1 MTAIRK
7 AVFPAAGLGTRFLP
21 ATKAQPK
28 EMLPVV
34 DKPIIQYGVEE
45 AVAAGID
52 QIIVVTGRDKR
63 AIVDHFDI
71 SFELEHYLKD
81 RGKTRELQVVRKIS
95 DMVDITYIHQKE
107 PLGLGHAVLMAKD
120 VVGNEPFA
128 VFLAD
133 DIIRGPVPA
142 IKQMMDVYEK
152 HQASVLALQKVEPDQ
167 VSRYG
172 IVKVS
177 KSDGRIHE
185 VVDMVEKPEAGK
197 APSNLAILGRY
208 VLKPSIFAILETTRE
223 GVGGEIQ
230 LTDALRT
237 MAQHEKVLG
246 LEFEGTYYDVGTVGG
261 FLKTSIAFALE
272 RPGLRDELLNYLQG
286 LDGLR
291 QARARGPLHDRVGG
305 GGTQAH

>member
-28 EMLPVV
+28 EMLPIV

-45 AVAAGID
+45 AVASGID

-81 RGKTRELQVVRKIS
+81 RGKTRELQLVRKIS
-95 DMVDITYIHQKE
+95 DLVDITYIHQKE

-133 DIIRGPVPA
+133 DIIRSHTPA
-142 IKQMMDVYEK
+142 IKQMMDVFGPR
-152 HQASVLALQKVEPDQ
+152 QASVLALQRVERDQ

-172 IVKVS
+172 IVKVG
-177 KSDGRIHE
+177 KSDGQIHE
-185 VVDMVEKPEAGK
+185 VVDMVEKPDPEK
-197 APSNLAILGRY
+197 APSDLAILGRY
-208 VLKPSIFAILETTRE
+208 ILKPSIFGILETTHE

-237 MAQHEKVLG
+237 LAQQEQVLG
-246 LEFEGTYYDVGTVGG
+246 LEFEGTYYDVGTVSG

-272 RPGLRDELLNYLQG
+272 RPGLREELLGYLES
-286 LDGLR
+286 LDGR
-291 QARARGPLHDRVGG
+291 KPA
-305 GGTQAH
+305 

>member
-1 MTAIRK
+1 MTPIRK

-21 ATKAQPK
+21 ATKSQPK
-28 EMLPVV
+28 EMLPIV

-81 RGKTRELQVVRKIS
+81 RGKTRELQLVRKIS

-133 DIIRGPVPA
+133 DIIRAQTPA
-142 IKQMMDVYEK
+142 IKQMMDVYAQ
-152 HQASVLALQKVEPDQ
+152 HQVSVLALQRVADDQ

-172 IVKVS
+172 VVKVAN
-177 KSDGRIHE
+177 SDGRIHE
-185 VVDMVEKPEAGK
+185 VVDMVEKPDLSE
-197 APSNLAILGRY
+197 APSDLAIFGRY
-208 VLKPSIFAILETTRE
+208 VLTPDVFDALRETAP
-223 GVGGEIQ
+223 GKGKEIQ
-230 LTDALRT
+230 LTDVLRKT
-237 MAQHEKVLG
+237 LEHGRVVAY
-246 LEFEGTYYDVGTVGG
+246 EFEGDYYDTGTVPGYLRANLALA
-261 FLKTSIAFALE
+261 LK
-272 RPGLRDELLNYLQG
+272 RHDLRDAMLEAVRELI
-286 LDGLR
+286 DC
-291 QARARGPLHDRVGG
+291 AEMAVK
-305 GGTQAH
+305 

>member
-1 MTAIRK
+1 MNAIRK

-45 AVAAGID
+45 AVASGID

-133 DIIRGPVPA
+133 DIIRASVPC
-142 IKQMMDVYEK
+142 IKQMMDVYERE
-152 HQASVLALQKVEPDQ
+152 QASVLALYRVEPDQ

-177 KSDGRIHE
+177 TSNGRIHE
-185 VVDMVEKPEAGK
+185 VEDMVEKPEPAK

-208 VLKPSIFAILETTRE
+208 ILKPSVFGILETTHE

-246 LEFEGTYYDVGTVGG
+246 LEFEGTYFDVGTVAG

-272 RPGLRDELLNYLQG
+272 RPGLNDELRGFLKG
-286 LDGLR
+286 LDGLHPNS
-291 QARARGPLHDRVGG
+291 GS
-305 GGTQAH
+305 

>member
-1 MTAIRK
+1 VTAIRK

-133 DIIRGPVPA
+133 DIIRSQTPV
-142 IKQMMDVYEK
+142 IKQMMEVYAQ
-152 HQASVLALQKVEPDQ
+152 HQVSVLALQRVEPEQ

-172 IVKVS
+172 VVKVAT
-177 KSDGRIHE
+177 SDGRIHE
-185 VVDMVEKPEAGK
+185 VVDMVEKPEPSK

-208 VLKPSIFAILETTRE
+208 LLKPSIFGILETTHE

-230 LTDALRT
+230 LTDALRS
-237 MAQHEKVLG
+237 MAQQEKVLG
-246 LEFEGTYYDVGTVGG
+246 LEFEGTYHDVGTVSG

-272 RPGLRDELLNYLQG
+272 RPGLREELLSFLKSLNGVQP
-286 LDGLR
+286 
-291 QARARGPLHDRVGG
+291 A
-305 GGTQAH
+305 

>member
-1 MTAIRK
+1 VTAIRK

-128 VFLAD
+128 VFLTD
-133 DIIRGPVPA
+133 DIIRSQTPV
-142 IKQMMDVYEK
+142 IKQMMEVYAQ
-152 HQASVLALQKVEPDQ
+152 HQVSVLALQRIEPEQ

-172 IVKVS
+172 VVKVAT
-177 KSDGRIHE
+177 SDGRIHE
-185 VVDMVEKPEAGK
+185 VVDMVEKPEPSK

-208 VLKPSIFAILETTRE
+208 LLKPSIFGILETTHE

-230 LTDALRT
+230 LTDALRS
-237 MAQHEKVLG
+237 MAQQEKVLG
-246 LEFEGTYYDVGTVGG
+246 LEFEGTYHDVGTVSG

-272 RPGLRDELLNYLQG
+272 RPGLREELLSFLKSLNG
-286 LDGLR
+286 VKPG
-291 QARARGPLHDRVGG
+291 
-305 GGTQAH
+305 

>member
-1 MTAIRK
+1 VTPIRK

-28 EMLPVV
+28 EMLPIV

-81 RGKTRELQVVRKIS
+81 RGKTRELQLVRKIS
-95 DMVDITYIHQKE
+95 DLVDITYIHQKE

-133 DIIRGPVPA
+133 DIIRSQTPA
-142 IKQMMDVYEK
+142 IKQMMDVFAPR
-152 HQASVLALQKVEPDQ
+152 QASVLALQRVEPDQ

-172 IVKVS
+172 IVKVG
-177 KSDGRIHE
+177 KSEGRIHE
-185 VVDMVEKPEAGK
+185 VIDMVEKPDPEK

-208 VLKPSIFAILETTRE
+208 ILKPSIFGILETTHE

-230 LTDALRT
+230 LTDAIRT
-237 MAQHEKVLG
+237 MAQQEQVLG
-246 LEFEGTYYDVGTVGG
+246 LEFEGTYHDVGTVSG

-272 RPGLRDELLNYLQG
+272 RPGLREELLRYLATV
-286 LDGLR
+286 DGR
-291 QARARGPLHDRVGG
+291 QPA
-305 GGTQAH
+305 

>member
-1 MTAIRK
+1 MTPIRK

-120 VVGNEPFA
+120 VVGNDPFA

-133 DIIRGPVPA
+133 DIIRSPVPA
-142 IKQMMDVYEK
+142 IKQMMDVYGQ
-152 HQASVLALQKVEPDQ
+152 HQASVLALQRVADDQ

-172 IVKVS
+172 VVKVAGS
-177 KSDGRIHE
+177 EGRVHQ
-185 VVDMVEKPEAGK
+185 VVDMVEKPEVGQ

-208 VLKPSIFAILETTRE
+208 VLKPSIFGILEITHE

-237 MAQHEKVLG
+237 MAQQEKMLG
-246 LEFEGTYYDVGTVGG
+246 LEFEGTYFDVGTVGG
-261 FLKTSIAFALE
+261 LLKTSIAFALE
-272 RPGLRDELLNYLQG
+272 RPALREELLSYLKS
-286 LDGLR
+286 LDGLKP
-291 QARARGPLHDRVGG
+291 A
-305 GGTQAH
+305 

>member
-133 DIIRGPVPA
+133 DIIRSQTPV
-142 IKQMMDVYEK
+142 IKQMMEVFAQ
-152 HQASVLALQKVEPDQ
+152 HQVSVLALQRVEPDQ

-172 IVKVS
+172 VVKVAT
-177 KSDGRIHE
+177 SDGRIHE
-185 VVDMVEKPEAGK
+185 VVDMVEKPEPSK

-208 VLKPSIFAILETTRE
+208 LLKPSIFGILETTHE

-230 LTDALRT
+230 LTDALRS
-237 MAQHEKVLG
+237 MVQHEKVLG
-246 LEFEGTYYDVGTVGG
+246 LEFEGTYHDVGTVSG

-272 RPGLRDELLNYLQG
+272 RPGLREELLGFLKSLNG
-286 LDGLR
+286 VKP
-291 QARARGPLHDRVGG
+291 A
-305 GGTQAH
+305 

>member
-1 MTAIRK
+1 VNSIRK

-34 DKPIIQYGVEE
+34 DKPIIQYAVEE
-45 AVAAGID
+45 AVASGID

-81 RGKTRELQVVRKIS
+81 RGKLRELQLVRKIS

-120 VVGNEPFA
+120 VVGTEPFA

-133 DIIRGPVPA
+133 DIIRAPVPCMR
-142 IKQMMDVYEK
+142 QMIDVYERR
-152 HQASVLALQKVEPDQ
+152 QTGVLALSRVQPEQ

-172 IVKVS
+172 VVRVGR
-177 KSDGRIHE
+177 SDGRVHE
-185 VVDMVEKPEAGK
+185 VQDMVEKPDPGA

-208 VLKPSIFAILETTRE
+208 VLKPSIFGLLETTRE

-230 LTDALRT
+230 LTDALRAT
-237 MAQHEKVLG
+237 LQQEPILG
-246 LEFEGTYYDVGTVGG
+246 LEFEGTYYDVGTPAGL
-261 FLKTSIAFALE
+261 LKTSLAFALE
-272 RPGLRDELLNYLQG
+272 RPGLREELLAYLRG
-286 LDGLR
+286 LLDG
-291 QARARGPLHDRVGG
+291 QQPAREAAGS
-305 GGTQAH
+305 

>member
-1 MTAIRK
+1 MIPIRK

-81 RGKTRELQVVRKIS
+81 RGKTRELQLVRKIS
-95 DMVDITYIHQKE
+95 DLVDITYIHQKE

-133 DIIRGPVPA
+133 DIIRSHTPA
-142 IKQMMDVYEK
+142 IKQMMDVFAPR
-152 HQASVLALQKVEPDQ
+152 QASVLALQQVEPDQ

-172 IVKVS
+172 IVKVV
-177 KSDGRIHE
+177 KSDGRVHE
-185 VVDMVEKPEAGK
+185 VVDMVEKPDPDK

-208 VLKPSIFAILETTRE
+208 ILKPSIFGILETTHE

-237 MAQHEKVLG
+237 LAQHETVLG
-246 LEFEGTYYDVGTVGG
+246 LEFEGTYYDVGTVSG

-272 RPGLRDELLNYLQG
+272 RSGLREELLSYLAS
-286 LDGLR
+286 LDG
-291 QARARGPLHDRVGG
+291 ARPTPG
-305 GGTQAH
+305 

>member
-1 MTAIRK
+1 VTSIRK

-28 EMLPVV
+28 EMLPIV

-81 RGKTRELQVVRKIS
+81 RGKTRELQLVRKIS
-95 DMVDITYIHQKE
+95 DLVDITYIHQKE

-120 VVGNEPFA
+120 LVGNEPFA

-133 DIIRGPVPA
+133 DIIRAQTPA
-142 IKQMMDVYEK
+142 IKQMMDVYASR
-152 HQASVLALQKVEPDQ
+152 QASVLALQRVEPDQ

-172 IVKVS
+172 IVKVG
-177 KSDGRIHE
+177 KSDGRVHE
-185 VVDMVEKPEAGK
+185 VVDMVEKPDPDK

-208 VLKPSIFAILETTRE
+208 ILKPSIFGILETTHE

-230 LTDALRT
+230 LTDGLRLL
-237 MAQHEKVLG
+237 AQQETVLG
-246 LEFEGTYYDVGTVGG
+246 LEFEGTYYDVGTVTG

-272 RPGLRDELLNYLQG
+272 RPGLREELVAYLAS
-286 LDGLR
+286 LDGVRLGEGAKR
-291 QARARGPLHDRVGG
+291 SL
-305 GGTQAH
+305 

>member
-1 MTAIRK
+1 MTPIRK

-81 RGKTRELQVVRKIS
+81 RGKTRELQLVRKIS
-95 DMVDITYIHQKE
+95 DLVDITYIHQKE

-133 DIIRGPVPA
+133 DIIRSQTPA
-142 IKQMMDVYEK
+142 IKQMMEVFAPR
-152 HQASVLALQKVEPDQ
+152 QASVLALQRVEPAQ

-172 IVKVS
+172 IVKVG

-185 VVDMVEKPEAGK
+185 VVDMVEKPDPDK

-208 VLKPSIFAILETTRE
+208 ILKPSIFGILEATHE

-230 LTDALRT
+230 LTDGLRT
-237 MAQHEKVLG
+237 LAQQETVLG
-246 LEFEGTYYDVGTVGG
+246 LEFEGTYYDVGTVSG

-272 RPGLRDELLNYLQG
+272 RPGLREELLSYLG
-286 LDGLR
+286 SLDGLGEP
-291 QARARGPLHDRVGG
+291 AKRGL
-305 GGTQAH
+305 

>member
-1 MTAIRK
+1 VTAIRK

-28 EMLPVV
+28 EMLPIV

-81 RGKTRELQVVRKIS
+81 RGKTRELQLVRKIS
-95 DMVDITYIHQKE
+95 DLVDITYIHQKE

-133 DIIRGPVPA
+133 DIIRSHTPA
-142 IKQMMDVYEK
+142 IKQMMDVFGPR
-152 HQASVLALQKVEPDQ
+152 QASVLALQRVEPDQ

-172 IVKVS
+172 IVKVG

-185 VVDMVEKPEAGK
+185 VVDMVEKPEAEK

-208 VLKPSIFAILETTRE
+208 ILKPSIFGILETTHE

-230 LTDALRT
+230 LTDAIRT
-237 MAQHEKVLG
+237 LAQHEQVLG
-246 LEFEGTYYDVGTVGG
+246 LEFEGTYHDVGTVSG
-261 FLKTSIAFALE
+261 FLKTSIRFALE
-272 RPGLRDELLNYLQG
+272 RPGLREELLGYLES
-286 LDGLR
+286 LDGR
-291 QARARGPLHDRVGG
+291 KPS
-305 GGTQAH
+305 

>member
-1 MTAIRK
+1 
-7 AVFPAAGLGTRFLP
+7 
-21 ATKAQPK
+21 
-28 EMLPVV
+28 MLPIV

-81 RGKTRELQVVRKIS
+81 RGKTRELQLVRKIS
-95 DMVDITYIHQKE
+95 DLVDITYIHQKE

-133 DIIRGPVPA
+133 DIIRSHTPA
-142 IKQMMDVYEK
+142 IKQMMDVFVPR
-152 HQASVLALQKVEPDQ
+152 QASVLALQRVEPDQ

-172 IVKVS
+172 IVKVG

-185 VVDMVEKPEAGK
+185 VIDMVEKPDPDK

-208 VLKPSIFAILETTRE
+208 ILKPSIFGILETTHE

-230 LTDALRT
+230 LTDAIRT
-237 MAQHEKVLG
+237 LAQQEQVLG
-246 LEFEGTYYDVGTVGG
+246 LEFEGTYHDVGTVSG

-272 RPGLRDELLNYLQG
+272 RPGLREELLAYLAG
-286 LDGLR
+286 LDGR
-291 QARARGPLHDRVGG
+291 KPS
-305 GGTQAH
+305 

>member
-1 MTAIRK
+1 VTPIRK

-28 EMLPVV
+28 EMLPIV

-81 RGKTRELQVVRKIS
+81 RGKTRELQLVRKIS
-95 DMVDITYIHQKE
+95 DLVDITYIHQKE

-133 DIIRGPVPA
+133 DIIRSHTPA
-142 IKQMMDVYEK
+142 IKQMMDVFGPR
-152 HQASVLALQKVEPDQ
+152 QASVLALQRVEPDQ

-172 IVKVS
+172 IVKVG

-185 VVDMVEKPEAGK
+185 VVDMVEKPDPEK

-208 VLKPSIFAILETTRE
+208 ILKPSIFGILETTHE

-230 LTDALRT
+230 LTDAIRT
-237 MAQHEKVLG
+237 LAQQEQVLG
-246 LEFEGTYYDVGTVGG
+246 LEFEGTYYDVGTVSG

-272 RPGLRDELLNYLQG
+272 RPGLREELLGYLEG
-286 LDGLR
+286 LDGR
-291 QARARGPLHDRVGG
+291 KPS
-305 GGTQAH
+305 

>member
-133 DIIRGPVPA
+133 DIIRSQTPV
-142 IKQMMDVYEK
+142 IKQMMDVYAQ
-152 HQASVLALQKVEPDQ
+152 HQVSVLALQRVEPEQ

-172 IVKVS
+172 VVKVA

-185 VVDMVEKPEAGK
+185 VVDTVEKPEPSK

-208 VLKPSIFAILETTRE
+208 LLKPSIFGILETTHE

-230 LTDALRT
+230 LTDALRA
-237 MAQHEKVLG
+237 MAQQEKMLG
-246 LEFEGTYYDVGTVGG
+246 LEFEGTYFDVGTVSG

-272 RPGLRDELLNYLQG
+272 RPGLREELLGYLKS
-286 LDGLR
+286 LDGLKP
-291 QARARGPLHDRVGG
+291 G
-305 GGTQAH
+305 

>member
-1 MTAIRK
+1 VTPIRK

-28 EMLPVV
+28 EMLPIV

-81 RGKTRELQVVRKIS
+81 RGKTRELQLVRKIS
-95 DMVDITYIHQKE
+95 DLVDITYIHQKE

-120 VVGNEPFA
+120 VVGQEPFA

-133 DIIRGPVPA
+133 DIIRSHTPA
-142 IKQMMDVYEK
+142 IKQMMDVFAPR
-152 HQASVLALQKVEPDQ
+152 QASVLALQRVEPDQ

-172 IVKVS
+172 IVKVG
-177 KSDGRIHE
+177 KSEGRIHE
-185 VVDMVEKPEAGK
+185 VVDMVEKPDPEK

-208 VLKPSIFAILETTRE
+208 ILKPTIFGILETTHE

-230 LTDALRT
+230 LTDAIRT
-237 MAQHEKVLG
+237 MAQHEQVLG
-246 LEFEGTYYDVGTVGG
+246 LEFEGTYHDVGTVSG

-272 RPGLRDELLNYLQG
+272 RPGLREELLSYLAS
-286 LDGLR
+286 LDGR
-291 QARARGPLHDRVGG
+291 KSA
-305 GGTQAH
+305 

>member
-1 MTAIRK
+1 MARIRK

-34 DKPIIQYGVEE
+34 DKPIIQYGIEE
-45 AVAAGID
+45 AVASGIE

-81 RGKTRELQVVRKIS
+81 RGKTRELQLVRKIS
-95 DMVDITYIHQKE
+95 DMVDISYIHQKE

-120 VVGNEPFA
+120 LVGNEPFA

-133 DIIRGPVPA
+133 DIIRSEVPCM
-142 IKQMMDVYEK
+142 KQMMDVYEES
-152 HQASVLALQKVEPDQ
+152 QAFVLALYRVAPDQ
-167 VSRYG
+167 VARYG
-172 IVKVS
+172 VVRLKNS
-177 KSDGRIHE
+177 EGRVHE
-185 VVDMVEKPEAGK
+185 VAEMVEKPEPEK

-208 VLKPSIFAILETTRE
+208 ILKPSIFPVLETTHE

-230 LTDALRT
+230 LTDALRIV
-237 MAQHEKVLG
+237 AQQDRVMG
-246 LEFEGTYYDVGTVGG
+246 LEFEGTYHDVGTVSG
-261 FLKTSIAFALE
+261 FLKTSVSFALE
-272 RPGLRDELLNYLQG
+272 RPGLREDLLEYLG
-286 LDGLR
+286 SLDGLGK
-291 QARARGPLHDRVGG
+291 QASRATPP
-305 GGTQAH
+305 A

>member
-1 MTAIRK
+1 MTTIRK

-28 EMLPVV
+28 EMLPIV

-81 RGKTRELQVVRKIS
+81 RGKTRELQLVRKIS
-95 DMVDITYIHQKE
+95 DLVDITYIHQKE

-120 VVGNEPFA
+120 LVGNEPFA

-133 DIIRGPVPA
+133 DIIRAQTPA
-142 IKQMMDVYEK
+142 IKQMIDVYAPR
-152 HQASVLALQKVEPDQ
+152 QASVLALQRVEPDQ

-172 IVKVS
+172 IVKVG
-177 KSDGRIHE
+177 KSDGRVHE
-185 VVDMVEKPEAGK
+185 VVDMVEKPDPDK

-208 VLKPSIFAILETTRE
+208 ILKPSIFGILETTHE

-237 MAQHEKVLG
+237 LAQQETVLG
-246 LEFEGTYYDVGTVGG
+246 LEFDGTYYDVGTVSG

-272 RPGLRDELLNYLQG
+272 RPGLREELLGYLDS
-286 LDGLR
+286 LDGVKLGDAAKR
-291 QARARGPLHDRVGG
+291 SL
-305 GGTQAH
+305 

>member
-1 MTAIRK
+1 M
-7 AVFPAAGLGTRFLP
+7 P

-45 AVAAGID
+45 AVASGID

-95 DMVDITYIHQKE
+95 DLVDITYIHQKE

-133 DIIRGPVPA
+133 DIIKSQTPA
-142 IKQMMDVYEK
+142 IRQMMNVYEA
-152 HQASVLALQKVEPDQ
+152 HESSVLALQRVEPDQ

-172 IVKVS
+172 IVKVVR
-177 KSDGRIHE
+177 SDGRIHE
-185 VVDMVEKPEAGK
+185 VADMVEKPDPAR

-208 VLKPSIFAILETTRE
+208 VLKPSIFGILETTRE

-237 MAQHEKVLG
+237 MAQQEKLLG
-246 LEFEGTYYDVGTVGG
+246 LEFEGTYFDVGTVSG
-261 FLKTSIAFALE
+261 FLKTSIAYALD
-272 RPGLRDELLNYLQG
+272 RPGLRDELIAYLRT
-286 LDGLR
+286 LDGLSR
-291 QARARGPLHDRVGG
+291 
-305 GGTQAH
+305 

>member
-133 DIIRGPVPA
+133 DIIRSQTPV
-142 IKQMMDVYEK
+142 IKQMMEVYAQ
-152 HQASVLALQKVEPDQ
+152 HQVSVLALQRVEPDQ

-172 IVKVS
+172 VVKVAA
-177 KSDGRIHE
+177 SDGRIHE
-185 VVDMVEKPEAGK
+185 VVDMVEKPEPSK

-208 VLKPSIFAILETTRE
+208 LLKPSIFGILETTHE

-230 LTDALRT
+230 LTDALRS
-237 MAQHEKVLG
+237 MAQQEKVLG
-246 LEFEGTYYDVGTVGG
+246 LEFEGTYHDVGTVSG

-272 RPGLRDELLNYLQG
+272 RPGLREELLSFLKSLNG
-286 LDGLR
+286 VKP
-291 QARARGPLHDRVGG
+291 A
-305 GGTQAH
+305 

>member
-1 MTAIRK
+1 MYAGSSMLPRLSIVRYDSVIPIRK

-133 DIIRGPVPA
+133 DIIRSQTPVL
-142 IKQMMDVYEK
+142 KQLMEV
-152 HQASVLALQKVEPDQ
+152 HAQQQASVLALQRVEPDQ

-172 IVKVS
+172 IVSVAR
-177 KSDGRIHE
+177 SDGRIHE
-185 VVDMVEKPEAGK
+185 VVDMVEKPDPTK

-208 VLKPSIFAILETTRE
+208 LLKPSIFGILE
-223 GVGGEIQ
+223 
-230 LTDALRT
+230 
-237 MAQHEKVLG
+237 
-246 LEFEGTYYDVGTVGG
+246 
-261 FLKTSIAFALE
+261 
-272 RPGLRDELLNYLQG
+272 
-286 LDGLR
+286 
-291 QARARGPLHDRVGG
+291 
-305 GGTQAH
+305 

>member
-1 MTAIRK
+1 VTAIRK

-28 EMLPVV
+28 EMLPIV

-133 DIIRGPVPA
+133 DIIRAPVPA

-152 HQASVLALQKVEPDQ
+152 QQASVLALQKVEPDQ

-237 MAQHEKVLG
+237 MAQQEKVLG
-246 LEFEGTYYDVGTVGG
+246 LEFEGTYHDVGTVAG

-272 RPGLRDELLNYLQG
+272 RPGLRDELLAYLQG

-291 QARARGPLHDRVGG
+291 QGRARGPLHDRVGG
-305 GGTQAH
+305 SGNQAH

>member
-133 DIIRGPVPA
+133 DIIRSQTPV
-142 IKQMMDVYEK
+142 IKQMMEVFAQHEV
-152 HQASVLALQKVEPDQ
+152 SVLALQRVEPDQ

-172 IVKVS
+172 VVKVAT
-177 KSDGRIHE
+177 SDGRIHE
-185 VVDMVEKPEAGK
+185 VVDMVEKPEPSK

-208 VLKPSIFAILETTRE
+208 LLKPSIFGILETTHE

-230 LTDALRT
+230 LTDALRS

-246 LEFEGTYYDVGTVGG
+246 LEFEGTYHDVGTVSG

-272 RPGLRDELLNYLQG
+272 RPGLREELLGFLKSLNG
-286 LDGLR
+286 VKP
-291 QARARGPLHDRVGG
+291 A
-305 GGTQAH
+305 

>member
-1 MTAIRK
+1 VTPIRK

-45 AVAAGID
+45 AVASGID

-81 RGKTRELQVVRKIS
+81 RGKTRELQLVRKIS
-95 DMVDITYIHQKE
+95 DLVDITYIHQKE

-133 DIIRGPVPA
+133 DIIRSQTPA
-142 IKQMMDVYEK
+142 IKQMMDVFAPR
-152 HQASVLALQKVEPDQ
+152 QASVLALQRVGPDQ

-172 IVKVS
+172 IVKVG
-177 KSDGRIHE
+177 KSEGRIHE
-185 VVDMVEKPEAGK
+185 VVDMVEKPDPDK

-208 VLKPSIFAILETTRE
+208 ILKPSIFGILEITHE

-237 MAQHEKVLG
+237 LAQQETVLG
-246 LEFEGTYYDVGTVGG
+246 LEFEGTYYDVGTVSG

-272 RPGLRDELLNYLQG
+272 RPGLREELLSYLAS
-286 LDGLR
+286 LDGLNLGEAAKR
-291 QARARGPLHDRVGG
+291 SL
-305 GGTQAH
+305 

>member
-1 MTAIRK
+1 MNPIRK

-34 DKPIIQYGVEE
+34 DKPIIQYGIEE
-45 AVAAGID
+45 AVASGID

-81 RGKTRELQVVRKIS
+81 RGKTKELQVVRKIS

-133 DIIRGPVPA
+133 DIIKSHTPA
-142 IKQMMDVYEK
+142 MRQMMDVYEK
-152 HQASVLALQKVEPDQ
+152 HESSVLALQRVEPDQ

-177 KSDGRIHE
+177 STDGKVHD
-185 VVDMVEKPEAGK
+185 VVDMIEKPEPGK

-208 VLKPSIFAILETTRE
+208 VLKPSIFSILETTHE

-230 LTDALRT
+230 LTDALRA
-237 MAQHEKVLG
+237 MAQQERLLG
-246 LEFEGTYYDVGTVGG
+246 LEFEGTYFDVGTVSG
-261 FLKTSIAFALE
+261 FLKTSIAYALD
-272 RPGLRDELLNYLQG
+272 RPGLRDELLAYLRT
-286 LDGLR
+286 LDGLG
-291 QARARGPLHDRVGG
+291 QP
-305 GGTQAH
+305 

>member
-1 MTAIRK
+1 MSTIRK

-28 EMLPVV
+28 EMLPIV

-45 AVAAGID
+45 AVASGID

-81 RGKTRELQVVRKIS
+81 RGKTKELQVVRKIS

-120 VVGNEPFA
+120 VVGNDPFA

-133 DIIRGPVPA
+133 DIIRSRTPC
-142 IKQMMDVYEK
+142 IRQMMDVYEER
-152 HQASVLALQKVEPDQ
+152 QASVLALQQVAEDQ

-172 IVKVS
+172 IVRVAS
-177 KSDGRIHE
+177 SQGRVHE
-185 VVDMVEKPEAGK
+185 VVDMVEKPEPAR

-208 VLKPSIFAILETTRE
+208 VLKPTIFGILETTHE
-223 GVGGEIQ
+223 GVGGEI
-230 LTDALRT
+230 
-237 MAQHEKVLG
+237 
-246 LEFEGTYYDVGTVGG
+246 
-261 FLKTSIAFALE
+261 
-272 RPGLRDELLNYLQG
+272 
-286 LDGLR
+286 
-291 QARARGPLHDRVGG
+291 
-305 GGTQAH
+305 

>member
-1 MTAIRK
+1 VTAIRK

-28 EMLPVV
+28 EMLPIV

-81 RGKTRELQVVRKIS
+81 RGKTRELQLVRKIS
-95 DMVDITYIHQKE
+95 DLVDITYIHQKE

-133 DIIRGPVPA
+133 DIIRSHTPA
-142 IKQMMDVYEK
+142 IKQMMDVFGPR
-152 HQASVLALQKVEPDQ
+152 QASVLALQRVEPDQ

-172 IVKVS
+172 IVKVG

-185 VVDMVEKPEAGK
+185 VVDMVEKPDPEK

-208 VLKPSIFAILETTRE
+208 ILKPSIFGILETTHE

-230 LTDALRT
+230 LTDAIRT
-237 MAQHEKVLG
+237 LAQQEQVLG
-246 LEFEGTYYDVGTVGG
+246 LEFEGTYYDVGTVPG

-272 RPGLRDELLNYLQG
+272 RPGLREELLSYMAS
-286 LDGLR
+286 LDGR
-291 QARARGPLHDRVGG
+291 KPS
-305 GGTQAH
+305 

>member
-1 MTAIRK
+1 MSAIRK

-45 AVAAGID
+45 AVASGID

-81 RGKTRELQVVRKIS
+81 RGKTKELQVVRKIS

-107 PLGLGHAVLMAKD
+107 PLGLGHAVLMARD
-120 VVGNEPFA
+120 LVGQEPFA

-133 DIIRGPVPA
+133 DIIRSEVPCV
-142 IKQMMDVYEK
+142 KQMMDVFERE
-152 HQASVLALQKVEPDQ
+152 QALVLALFRVQPDQ

-172 IVKVS
+172 VVKVG
-177 KSDGRIHE
+177 KSEGRIHQ
-185 VVDMVEKPEAGK
+185 VVDMVEKPEQSK

-208 VLKPSIFAILETTRE
+208 ILTPQVFGILETTRE

-237 MAQHEKVLG
+237 LAQQGKVLG
-246 LEFEGTYYDVGTVGG
+246 LEFEGIYYDVGTVAG

-272 RPGLRDELLNYLQG
+272 RAGLGEELRGFLKE
-286 LDGLR
+286 LDGVR
-291 QARARGPLHDRVGG
+291 PNSGA
-305 GGTQAH
+305 

>member
-1 MTAIRK
+1 VTAIRK

-133 DIIRGPVPA
+133 DIIRSQTPV
-142 IKQMMDVYEK
+142 IKQMLEVYAQ
-152 HQASVLALQKVEPDQ
+152 HQVSVLALQRVEPDQ

-172 IVKVS
+172 VVKVAA
-177 KSDGRIHE
+177 SDGRIHE
-185 VVDMVEKPEAGK
+185 VVDMVEKPEPSK

-208 VLKPSIFAILETTRE
+208 LLKPSIFGILETTHE

-237 MAQHEKVLG
+237 MAQQEKVLG
-246 LEFEGTYYDVGTVGG
+246 LEFEGTYHDVGTVSG

-272 RPGLRDELLNYLQG
+272 RPGLREELLSFLKSLNG
-286 LDGLR
+286 VKP
-291 QARARGPLHDRVGG
+291 A
-305 GGTQAH
+305 

>member
-1 MTAIRK
+1 MSAITN
-7 AVFPAAGLGTRFLP
+7 AVFPAAGLGPRFLP

-34 DKPIIQYGVEE
+34 DKPIIQYGIEE
-45 AVAAGID
+45 AVAAGIE

-120 VVGNEPFA
+120 VVGNDPFA

-133 DIIRGPVPA
+133 DIIRSPVPA
-142 IKQMMDVYEK
+142 IKQMMDVYGQ
-152 HQASVLALQKVEPDQ
+152 HQASVLSLQRLADDQ

-172 IVKVS
+172 IVKVAR
-177 KSDGRIHE
+177 SDGRIHE
-185 VVDMVEKPEAGK
+185 VVDMVGRRSPGRRPRNSASSGPTG
-197 APSNLAILGRY
+197 PS
-208 VLKPSIFAILETTRE
+208 
-223 GVGGEIQ
+223 
-230 LTDALRT
+230 
-237 MAQHEKVLG
+237 
-246 LEFEGTYYDVGTVGG
+246 
-261 FLKTSIAFALE
+261 
-272 RPGLRDELLNYLQG
+272 RP
-286 LDGLR
+286 
-291 QARARGPLHDRVGG
+291 
-305 GGTQAH
+305 

>member
-1 MTAIRK
+1 
-7 AVFPAAGLGTRFLP
+7 VFPAAGLGTRFLP

-81 RGKTRELQVVRKIS
+81 RGKTRELQLVRKIS
-95 DMVDITYIHQKE
+95 DLVDITYIHQKE

-133 DIIRGPVPA
+133 DIIRSHTPA
-142 IKQMMDVYEK
+142 IKQMMDVFAPR
-152 HQASVLALQKVEPDQ
+152 QASVLALQQVEPDQ

-172 IVKVS
+172 IVKVV
-177 KSDGRIHE
+177 KSDGRVHE
-185 VVDMVEKPEAGK
+185 VIDMVEKPDPDK

-208 VLKPSIFAILETTRE
+208 ILKPSIFGILETTHE

-237 MAQHEKVLG
+237 LAQHETVLG
-246 LEFEGTYYDVGTVGG
+246 LEFEGTYYDVGTVSG

-272 RPGLRDELLNYLQG
+272 RPGLREELLSYLAS
-286 LDGLR
+286 LDG
-291 QARARGPLHDRVGG
+291 ARPTPG
-305 GGTQAH
+305 

>member
-1 MTAIRK
+1 VTAIRK

-28 EMLPVV
+28 EMLPIV

-81 RGKTRELQVVRKIS
+81 RGKTRELQLVRKIS
-95 DMVDITYIHQKE
+95 DLVDITYIHQKE

-133 DIIRGPVPA
+133 DIIRSHTPA
-142 IKQMMDVYEK
+142 IKQMMDVFGPR
-152 HQASVLALQKVEPDQ
+152 QASVLALQRVEPDQ

-172 IVKVS
+172 IVKVG

-185 VVDMVEKPEAGK
+185 VVDMVEKPDVEK

-208 VLKPSIFAILETTRE
+208 ILKPTIFGILETTHE

-230 LTDALRT
+230 LTDAIRT
-237 MAQHEKVLG
+237 LAQHEQVLG
-246 LEFEGTYYDVGTVGG
+246 LEFEGTYHDVGTVSG

-272 RPGLRDELLNYLQG
+272 RPGLREELLGYLES
-286 LDGLR
+286 LDGR
-291 QARARGPLHDRVGG
+291 KPS
-305 GGTQAH
+305 

>member
-1 MTAIRK
+1 VTPIRK

-28 EMLPVV
+28 EMLPIV

-81 RGKTRELQVVRKIS
+81 RGKTRELQLVRKIS
-95 DMVDITYIHQKE
+95 DLVDITYIHQKE

-133 DIIRGPVPA
+133 DIIRSHTPA
-142 IKQMMDVYEK
+142 IKQMMDVFGPR
-152 HQASVLALQKVEPDQ
+152 QASVLALQRVERDQ

-172 IVKVS
+172 IVKVG
-177 KSDGRIHE
+177 KTEGRIHE
-185 VVDMVEKPEAGK
+185 VVDMVEKPDPEK

-208 VLKPSIFAILETTRE
+208 ILKPSIFGILETTHE

-230 LTDALRT
+230 LTDAIRT
-237 MAQHEKVLG
+237 MAQQEQVLG
-246 LEFEGTYYDVGTVGG
+246 LEFEGTYYDVGSVSG

-272 RPGLRDELLNYLQG
+272 RPGLREELLSYLES
-286 LDGLR
+286 LDGR
-291 QARARGPLHDRVGG
+291 KPA
-305 GGTQAH
+305 

>member
-1 MTAIRK
+1 VTAIRK

-133 DIIRGPVPA
+133 DIIRSQTPV
-142 IKQMMDVYEK
+142 IKQMMEVFAQ
-152 HQASVLALQKVEPDQ
+152 HQVSVLALQRVEPDQ

-172 IVKVS
+172 VVKVAT
-177 KSDGRIHE
+177 SDGRIHE
-185 VVDMVEKPEAGK
+185 VVDMVEKPEPSK

-208 VLKPSIFAILETTRE
+208 LLKPSIFGILETTHE

-230 LTDALRT
+230 LTDALRS

-246 LEFEGTYYDVGTVGG
+246 LEFEGTYHDVGTVSG

-272 RPGLRDELLNYLQG
+272 RPGLREELLGFLKSLNG
-286 LDGLR
+286 VKP
-291 QARARGPLHDRVGG
+291 A
-305 GGTQAH
+305 